1 MVPPRSGRAPRTV
14 LISTLTLILG
24 LAGMGA
30 WTGAAIAADRGA
42 ATPAPEFTRSDAASW
57 INSPPLRL
65 EDLRGQVVLLDVWT
79 FECWNCYRSF
89 PWLNDLE
96 SRLGPR
102 GLRVVGIHSPEFE
115 RERDRAAVAAKVA
128 EFRLEHP
135 VMIDN
140 DFAYWKALG
149 NRYWP
154 AFYLIDK
161 QGRIR
166 ERFVG
171 ETHAGEPRA
180 LRIEEAARALLA
192 EPD

>member
-1 MVPPRSGRAPRTV
+1 MTPSRMCTAPPAVP
-14 LISTLTLILG
+14 ILTLLLILIGG
-24 LAGMGA
+24 LA
-30 WTGAAIAADRGA
+30 TAAHAADRAGGK
-42 ATPAPEFTRSDAASW
+42 PAPEFTRSDAASW

-65 EDLRGQVVLLDVWT
+65 ADLRGQVVLLDIWT

-102 GLRVVGIHSPEFE
+102 GLRVIGIHSPEFE
-115 RERDRAAVAAKVA
+115 HERDRTAVAAKVA
-128 EFRLEHP
+128 EFGLAHP

-180 LRIEEAARALLA
+180 LRIEETLRALLA